1 MGEGVPDGPIVLVG
15 DNVDVHMAAGLREFA
30 AFRDRL
36 TIYHLPLYALDLTPW
51 AESGQWHTC
60 ASVQL
65 GAGEAVVT
73 LARRLGHS
81 SSAITL
87 GYYAHFTPEAG
98 SKRRSSWRGFY
109 RHTAPRSV
117 MDCKVEEMGGLGNC

>member
-1 MGEGVPDGPIVLVG
+1 M
-15 DNVDVHMAAGLREFA
+15 RS
-30 AFRDRL
+30 
-36 TIYHLPLYALDLTPW
+36 TSTPW
-51 AESGQWHTC
+51 AGSGQWHAC

-65 GAGEAVVT
+65 GAGEGVVT

-81 SSAITL
+81 SPAITL

-98 SKRRSSWRGFY
+98 SKRW
-109 RHTAPRSV
+109 SV